1 MRKEITFKHLR
12 NILVNANREQIDA
25 FSRYLHSVSL
35 AALISMASLP
45 FSENEML
52 LLVLKEL
59 CLLMLAGL
67 LFFVGVII
75 LKKC

>member
-1 MRKEITFKHLR
+1 MRKEIAFKHLR

-67 LFFVGVII
+67 LFFVWVII

>member
-1 MRKEITFKHLR
+1 MRKEIAFKHLR